1 MNAFTILLFLA
12 ASALLPACQSN
23 RETQDA
29 PRAARSTG
37 DVHTIAFQHQDA
49 AQAANHARAEFGVP
63 PMDGV
68 VQVAVDSRTN
78 SWIVK
83 ASAADMKRVEAI
95 AARLDQP
102 TAGAV
107 EK

>member
-1 MNAFTILLFLA
+1 MNPFTILLLLA

-23 RETQDA
+23 HEALSAQH
-29 PRAARSTG
+29 AAQSTG
-37 DVHTIAFQHQDA
+37 DVQTIAFRHQDA

-83 ASAADMKRVEAI
+83 ASAADMKRVEAT

-107 EK
+107 K